1 MVYVRSTAAPGK
13 TGETRES
20 KVSRLKHGL
29 ESRPKNGSIFF
40 YYSLHRQAMYVK

>member
-40 YYSLHRQAMYVK
+40 LLFTPWTSYVC